1 MSNLAFHDSTVDV
14 RNPAGPRREFR
25 EKLHMF
31 PEVHLYKTEIETN
44 KQKKTKN
51 GNNRQA
57 KTKKIERVFFII
69 IAFLILVLAL
79 ELVFHFIVAPKLV
92 IKKIMIDVE
101 GSLELSNKEILNI
114 AGFGAEEYFFRF
126 DAKAAEERLTQFPL
140 IQSAS
145 VVKNFPDAVK
155 LHITGRTPLAMSLVD
170 TEEGAVPV
178 VFDKEGVVFQIGASV
193 EDFDDLVISG
203 IRFHELELG
212 MKLPEALEGLLED
225 LMTLKNES
233 SFLYDMLSELRIINR
248 GGGVHEALLF
258 TERYS
263 TPVRIGMSVDERQLR
278 YMFMILDIL
287 GEDEFAGRIEELD
300 LRSGEI
306 VYRTKEAG
314 DAE

>member
-1 MSNLAFHDSTVDV
+1 MSNLAFHDLNVDV
-14 RNPAGPRREFR
+14 RNPAGPRRDVR

-31 PEVHLYKTEIETN
+31 PEVHLYKTEIGTKKQE
-44 KQKKTKN
+44 QKKN
-51 GNNRQA
+51 GKKRNA
-57 KTKKIERVFFII
+57 KPKKIERVFFII
-69 IAFLILVLAL
+69 IAFLIVVLAL
-79 ELVFHFIVAPKLV
+79 ELVFHFVIAPKLV
-92 IKKIMIDVE
+92 IKQITIDVE

-114 AGFGAEEYFFRF
+114 AGFGAEEFFFRF
-126 DAKAAEERLTQFPL
+126 DARAVEERLAQFPL
-140 IQSAS
+140 IKSAS
-145 VVKNFPDAVK
+145 VEKNFPDAVN
-155 LHITGRTPLAMSLVD
+155 LHITGRTPLAMSLVN

-212 MKLPEALEGLLED
+212 MKLPETLNGLLED
-225 LMTLKNES
+225 LMTLKKES
-233 SFLYDMLSELRIINR
+233 SFLYDMLSEIRIINR
-248 GGGVHEALLF
+248 GEGVYEALLF
-258 TERYS
+258 TERYA

-287 GEDEFAGRIEELD
+287 EEDEFAGKIEELD